1 MEKKILIK
9 VIIRIIN
16 SFLFFK
22 ISFGML
28 HASYAKK
35 ENLLFAFDEYIFF
48 PSGISPDISLFYIR
62 VMHLFYFTTQQQS
75 YGIWRQLWILK
86 EFVLLRFL
94 LLLCY
99 FSFLSVFLS
108 ELFLVRRRKIS
119 CDYVLFNLR
128 FGWQMFINFSWYAV
142 RRFQLFFCFSLSLRL

>member
-1 MEKKILIK
+1 MNAYY
-9 VIIRIIN
+9 IIHN
-16 SFLFFK
+16 PPPPL
-22 ISFGML
+22 
-28 HASYAKK
+28 A
-35 ENLLFAFDEYIFF
+35 
-48 PSGISPDISLFYIR
+48 ISPDISLFYIR
-62 VMHLFYFTTQQQS
+62 VMHVFYFTMQQQS

-94 LLLCY
+94 LLLYY

-142 RRFQLFFCFSLSLRL
+142 RRFQLFFCFTSLQYYSKENKSCKSWISLLIAWNDDSGNIDYYMQNQGEK